1 MGVCLSVC
9 VRVCV
14 FECLPMSRSVVH
26 AVCVCVCVGAG
37 AGEGP
42 EQAAC
47 SWMKSVKCAQGEGA
61 LAWPANL
68 GVLVIG
74 T

>member
-1 MGVCLSVC
+1 MC
-9 VRVCV
+9 
-14 FECLPMSRSVVH
+14 
-26 AVCVCVCVGAG
+26 VCVCVCVCAG

-61 LAWPANL
+61 LVWPANL